1 MKRFWSMAGW
11 SSVAIGVLCLTLLAR
26 TVQAEVYVAG
36 QAFGPGD
43 PECDRNIPHC

>member
-1 MKRFWSMAGW
+1 MKHFWSMAGW

-36 QAFGPGD
+36 QAFGVDD
-43 PECDRNIPHC
+43 PECDRRIPHC